1 VAGQD
6 GQNPSDGAPGGA
18 ARKRDGSK
26 NPAVEGR
33 VFVRDG
39 LRSFRRTYSLSEV
52 YWGGGIGL
60 GLLGLVGW
68 VGYRGAHPDPS
79 LFDMSAAL
87 QSSGVGSMVLP
98 AGPPPA
104 AGTPSGSPGAE
115 ERGLLPANLGTAD
128 FREGKIGA
136 YTPENL
142 YVKID
147 GRAEF
152 FTSFGVKGMHTITL
166 ESTGPDGASVEIELY
181 DLGEARNALGAYQ
194 GERPPGLQSTVE
206 NGSTFHFDRNSGF
219 LARGSS
225 YARVIG
231 SDESPRVV
239 REVHRLVELFAK
251 QLPVGERPW
260 AFDLFVDQL
269 KLDAGQ
275 VSYQPENA
283 FAFGFARDVYKAE
296 LSAADSKE
304 DLELFVSVKA
314 DAAQASA
321 EAAKYEAG
329 FREQGVPAG
338 QTPSGVAL
346 FKDEFLAS
354 LSGATSKDRFVFGV
368 HGAPSAERL
377 NAALQQL
384 KTGIEALPDVVRAR
398 ALPSP
403 ERKPEGEGESAA
415 GPASSDP
422 GSGAGPGPGSDSQPK
437 DPRTKA
443 GLEGASHEY

>member
-1 VAGQD
+1 
-6 GQNPSDGAPGGA
+6 
-18 ARKRDGSK
+18 
-26 NPAVEGR
+26 

-39 LRSFRRTYSLSEV
+39 LRSFRRTYSLREV

-68 VGYRGAHPDPS
+68 VSYRGAHPDPS

-87 QSSGVGSMVLP
+87 QSSGVGTVGTP
-98 AGPPPA
+98 GAGAAGVAAPGVAAPA
-104 AGTPSGSPGAE
+104 AGSHPVGGMPESNVADA
-115 ERGLLPANLGTAD
+115 RGPLPAKLGTTD

-152 FTSFGVKGMHTITL
+152 FTSLGVKGMHTLTL
-166 ESTGPDGASVEIELY
+166 ESTGADGASVDIELY

-219 LARGSS
+219 LARGAL

-231 SDESPRVV
+231 SDEAPRVV
-239 REVHRLVELFAK
+239 AEVHRLVELFAK

-269 KLDAGQ
+269 KLEAAQ
-275 VSYQPENA
+275 VGYLPENA

-321 EAAKYEAG
+321 DAAKYQAG
-329 FREQGVPAG
+329 FRDQGVPAG

-346 FKDEFLAS
+346 FKDEFLGS
-354 LSGATSKDRFVFGV
+354 FSGATSSDRFVFGV

-377 NAALQQL
+377 DAALQQL
-384 KTGIEALPDVVRAR
+384 KAGIEALPAAARAR
-398 ALPSP
+398 AQPSP
-403 ERKPEGEGESAA
+403 ERKPEAEAEAAA
-415 GPASSDP
+415 GPSP
-422 GSGAGPGPGSDSQPK
+422 
-437 DPRTKA
+437 T
-443 GLEGASHEY
+443 EGASHEH